1 MTWDA
6 KAEIDETKLL
16 CDDRPDIRSRCAM
29 LLVRRAY
36 DAGSAAARERTEAL
50 GWVVAAARP
59 LRARFDETEA
69 TFEAA
74 YYGLKRDW
82 RIWGTLR
89 AALDREA

>member
-1 MTWDA
+1 LHVYEYTTCSKTFIGIA
-6 KAEIDETKLL
+6 
-16 CDDRPDIRSRCAM
+16 
-29 LLVRRAY
+29 LVRRAY
-36 DAGSAAARERTEAL
+36 DAGRAAERERTEAL
-50 GWVVAAARP
+50 ERVVAAARP

-82 RIWGTLR
+82 QIWGILR